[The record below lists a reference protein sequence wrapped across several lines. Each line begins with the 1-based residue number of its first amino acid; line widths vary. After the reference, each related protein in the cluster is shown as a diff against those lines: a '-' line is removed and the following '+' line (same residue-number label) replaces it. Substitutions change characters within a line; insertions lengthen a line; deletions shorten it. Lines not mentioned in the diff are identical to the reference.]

1 MVEFKPVVFKLDKEL
16 YGLDINRVRG
26 IEREQEVV
34 RVPNT
39 ASYIKGIM
47 NLRGDVI
54 PVYSLRKKFGMPE
67 AATDDIQYIIVY
79 TNGTLVPDEASAFSV
94 DNVDEIHNIDENDVH
109 VVPSIVT
116 NTDTRYFDRVLKTS
130 RGLIITI
137 DIDKLLSDE
146 ELSQI
151 EQMKGMA

>member
-1 MVEFKPVVFKLDKEL
+1 MEEFKPVVLKLEKEL

-26 IEREQEVV
+26 IEKEQEVV

-79 TNGTLVPDEASAFSV
+79 TNGTLLALEV
-94 DNVDEIHNIDENDVH
+94 DNVDEIHNIEDNDIH
-109 VVPSIVT
+109 IVPSIVT
-116 NTDTRYFDRVLKTS
+116 NADTRYFDKVLKTS

-137 DIDKLLSDE
+137 DIDKLLSDDE
-146 ELSQI
+146 MSQI
-151 EQMKGMA
+151 EQMKGLA

>member
-1 MVEFKPVVFKLDKEL
+1 MEEFKPVVFKLEKEL

-26 IEREQEVV
+26 IEKEQEVV

-67 AATDDIQYIIVY
+67 ATTDDIQYIIVY
-79 TNGTLVPDEASAFSV
+79 TNGTLLALEV
-94 DNVDEIHNIDENDVH
+94 DNVDEIHNIEDNDVH

-116 NTDTRYFDRVLKTS
+116 NADTRYFDKVLKTN

-137 DIDKLLSDE
+137 DIDKLLSDD

-151 EQMKGMA
+151 EQMKSLAE

>member
-1 MVEFKPVVFKLDKEL
+1 MEEFKPVVFRLDKEL
-16 YGLDINRVRG
+16 YGLDINRVQG
-26 IEREQEVV
+26 IEKEQEVV

-39 ASYIKGIM
+39 AAYIKGIM

-67 AATDDIQYIIVY
+67 AATDDVQYVIVH
-79 TNGTLVPDEASAFSV
+79 TGDTLLALEV
-94 DNVDEIHNIDENDVH
+94 DIVDEIHNVSEQDIH

-116 NTDTRYFDRVLKTS
+116 NVDTRYFDRVLKTEK
-130 RGLIITI
+130 GLIITI
-137 DIDKLLSDE
+137 NIDKLLSDE

-151 EQMKGMA
+151 QQMKESL

>member
-1 MVEFKPVVFKLDKEL
+1 MEDFKPVVFKLENEL
-16 YGLDINRVRG
+16 YGLDILRVQG
-26 IEREQEVV
+26 IERDQQVV

-54 PVYSLRKKFGMPE
+54 PVYSLRRKFNLPDV
-67 AATDDIQYIIVY
+67 ANPDIQYIIVRA
-79 TNGTLVPDEASAFSV
+79 NGNLLALEV
-94 DNVDEIHNIDENDVH
+94 DSVDEIHNVEGENVH
-109 VVPSIVT
+109 VVPSIV
-116 NTDTRYFDRVLKTS
+116 NSADTRYFDKVLKTS

-146 ELSQI
+146 EI
-151 EQMKGMA
+151 EQIQKMKENLSE